1 MFTVSNWC
9 VREGILFLE
18 LEIVFKRYLQ
28 TNVRN
33 VIEGLGEELD
43 SENESDVR
51 LFNIIKN
58 TLIEDVFDNFPDS
71 IKDEMEDLSKI
82 EMEDE

>member
-1 MFTVSNWC
+1 VSNWC